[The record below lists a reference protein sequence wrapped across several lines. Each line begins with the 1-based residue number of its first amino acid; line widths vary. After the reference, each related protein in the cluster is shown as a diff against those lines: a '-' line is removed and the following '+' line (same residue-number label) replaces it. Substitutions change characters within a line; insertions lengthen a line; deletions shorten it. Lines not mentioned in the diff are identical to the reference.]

1 MQAVIK
7 LLSLLMALVL
17 WAAPAW
23 AIQPLD
29 PAAAVVE
36 VLQMPVSA
44 QQRQCWLEAE
54 ASQWEPWLQ
63 QQDGYR
69 GRDLLWDPERQQAV
83 VLVGWQSQQQWDA
96 ISASSIGSTEE
107 AFNAQLRS
115 CLGVSDQQPLP
126 LQRAGGMKPIEPPS
140 TSSQ

>member
-1 MQAVIK
+1 MSWFAA
-7 LLSLLMALVL
+7 LLSLLL

-36 VLQMPVSA
+36 VLQMPVSS

-54 ASQWEPWLQ
+54 ASQWEPWLEQ
-63 QQDGYR
+63 QAGYR

-96 ISASSIGSTEE
+96 IPASSIGSTEE
-107 AFNAQLRS
+107 AFNAQLRD

-126 LQRAGGMKPIEPPS
+126 LQRAGALKPLQP
-140 TSSQ
+140 

>member
-1 MQAVIK
+1 MSWLAA
-7 LLSLLMALVL
+7 LLSLLL

-29 PAAAVVE
+29 PSAAVVE
-36 VLQMPVSA
+36 VLQMPVSTA
-44 QQRQCWLEAE
+44 QRQCWLEAE
-54 ASQWEPWLQ
+54 ASQWEPWLE

-96 ISASSIGSTEE
+96 IPASSIGSTEE
-107 AFNAQLRS
+107 AFNAQLRD

-126 LQRAGGMKPIEPPS
+126 LQRAGALKPRQP
-140 TSSQ
+140 

>member
-1 MQAVIK
+1 MIK

-29 PAAAVVE
+29 PSAAVVE

-96 ISASSIGSTEE
+96 IPASSIGSTEE

-126 LQRAGGMKPIEPPS
+126 LQRAGGMKPLEPPS

>member
-1 MQAVIK
+1 MSWFAA
-7 LLSLLMALVL
+7 LLSLLL

-36 VLQMPVSA
+36 VLQMPVSTE
-44 QQRQCWLEAE
+44 QRQCWLEAE
-54 ASQWEPWLQ
+54 AGQWEPWLEQ
-63 QQDGYR
+63 QAGYR

-96 ISASSIGSTEE
+96 IPASSIGSTEA
-107 AFNAQLRS
+107 AFNAQLRD
-115 CLGVSDQQPLP
+115 CLGVSDQRPLP
-126 LQRAGGMKPIEPPS
+126 LQRAGALKPLQP
-140 TSSQ
+140 

>member
-1 MQAVIK
+1 MIK
-7 LLSLLMALVL
+7 LFSLLMALVL

-29 PAAAVVE
+29 PSAAVVE
-36 VLQMPVSA
+36 VLQMPVNS

-54 ASQWEPWLQ
+54 AGQWEPWLE

-96 ISASSIGSTEE
+96 IPASSIGSTEE
-107 AFNAQLRS
+107 AFNAQLRD

-126 LQRAGGMKPIEPPS
+126 LQRAGALTPLQP
-140 TSSQ
+140 

>member
-1 MQAVIK
+1 MNWLAAL
-7 LLSLLMALVL
+7 LLSLLL

-23 AIQPLD
+23 AVRPLD
-29 PAAAVVE
+29 PAAGVVE

-44 QQRQCWLEAE
+44 GQRQCWRQAEEAH
-54 ASQWEPWLQ
+54 WEPWLQ

-69 GRDLLWDPERQQAV
+69 GRELLWDPERQQAV

-96 ISASSIGSTEE
+96 IPASSIGSTEE

>member
-1 MQAVIK
+1 MSWLAA
-7 LLSLLMALVL
+7 LLSLLL

-29 PAAAVVE
+29 PSAAVVE
-36 VLQMPVSA
+36 VLQMPVSTE
-44 QQRQCWLEAE
+44 QRQCWLEAE
-54 ASQWEPWLQ
+54 AGQWEPWLE

-96 ISASSIGSTEE
+96 IPASSIGSTEE
-107 AFNAQLRS
+107 TFNAQLRD
-115 CLGVSDQQPLP
+115 CLGVSDRQPLP
-126 LQRAGGMKPIEPPS
+126 LQRAGALKPLQP
-140 TSSQ
+140 

>member
-1 MQAVIK
+1 MSWLAA
-7 LLSLLMALVL
+7 LLSLLL

-54 ASQWEPWLQ
+54 ASQWEPWLE

-96 ISASSIGSTEE
+96 IPASSIGSTEE
-107 AFNAQLRS
+107 AFNAQLRD
-115 CLGVSDQQPLP
+115 CLGVSDQRPLP
-126 LQRAGGMKPIEPPS
+126 LQRAGALKPLQP
-140 TSSQ
+140 

>member
-7 LLSLLMALVL
+7 LFSLLMALVL

-36 VLQMPVSA
+36 VLQMPVNA

-54 ASQWEPWLQ
+54 ASQWEPWLE

-83 VLVGWQSQQQWDA
+83 VLVG
-96 ISASSIGSTEE
+96 
-107 AFNAQLRS
+107 
-115 CLGVSDQQPLP
+115 
-126 LQRAGGMKPIEPPS
+126 
-140 TSSQ
+140 

>member
-1 MQAVIK
+1 MIK

>member
-7 LLSLLMALVL
+7 LLSLLMVLVL

-36 VLQMPVSA
+36 VLQMPVSTA
-44 QQRQCWLEAE
+44 QRQCWLEAE

-96 ISASSIGSTEE
+96 IPASSIGSTEE
-107 AFNAQLRS
+107 AFNAQLRT
-115 CLGVSDQQPLP
+115 CLRVSDQQPLP

>member
-1 MQAVIK
+1 MSWLAA
-7 LLSLLMALVL
+7 LLSLLLL
-17 WAAPAW
+17 AAPAL

-29 PAAAVVE
+29 PSAAVVE
-36 VLQMPVSA
+36 VLQMPVSKA
-44 QQRQCWLEAE
+44 QRRCWLEAE
-54 ASQWEPWLQ
+54 AGQWEPWLE

-96 ISASSIGSTEE
+96 IPASSIGSTEE
-107 AFNAQLRS
+107 AFNAQLRD

-126 LQRAGGMKPIEPPS
+126 LQRAGALKPLQP
-140 TSSQ
+140 

>member
-1 MQAVIK
+1 MSWLAA
-7 LLSLLMALVL
+7 LLSLLLL
-17 WAAPAW
+17 AAPAW

-29 PAAAVVE
+29 PSAAVVE
-36 VLQMPVSA
+36 VLQMPVRS

-54 ASQWEPWLQ
+54 ANQWEPWLE

-96 ISASSIGSTEE
+96 IPASSIGSTEE
-107 AFNAQLRS
+107 AFNAQLRD

-126 LQRAGGMKPIEPPS
+126 LQRAGALKPLLP
-140 TSSQ
+140 